1 MLLQVQGWKEGT
13 LEGPSHCAGHYSS
26 LTWGLVQDGAG
37 CVEGPHSG
45 VSIEEQTAV
54 MQHTPRLE
62 LSGCP
67 RRKGAD
73 VAGAA
78 LCWGEGRR
86 MAEERSH
93 LEAGFW
99 HKIKKNFAPDNC
111 LGSRAPSGSTMAPLM
126 EVAGGFLWG

>member
-1 MLLQVQGWKEGT
+1 M
-13 LEGPSHCAGHYSS
+13 EGPRG
-26 LTWGLVQDGAG
+26 
-37 CVEGPHSG
+37 G

-62 LSGCP
+62 LSGWP

-73 VAGAA
+73 VASAA
-78 LCWGEGRR
+78 LGSGEGRR
-86 MAEERSH
+86 MEEERSY

-111 LGSRAPSGSTMAPLM
+111 LGSRAPSGSTMSPLM